1 MQIIQ
6 PLVNRGLAVS
16 LAGGRIK
23 IMPKSLIDDEV
34 RNYIQA
40 NREQIYSALMNS
52 NSFEDPLNDLN
63 LLFDDRVFIEG
74 LLSRC
79 RNRNRV
85 PILKQYRE
93 KWLEAASNPELK
105 THQKDNA
112 GRFAA
117 NSWIRAHL
125 LH

>member
-34 RNYIQA
+34 RSYIQK
-40 NREQIYSALMNS
+40 NREKIYSALSSPND
-52 NSFEDPLNDLN
+52 DPLNDLN
-63 LLFDDRVFIEG
+63 LLFDDRVFIDG
-74 LLSRC
+74 KLSQQRY
-79 RNRNRV
+79 RNRV
-85 PILKQYRE
+85 HILNQYRE
-93 KWLEAASNPELK
+93 KWLQAASDLELK
-105 THQKDNA
+105 DHQRDNA

-117 NSWIRAHL
+117 NEWLRGV
-125 LH
+125 

>member
-40 NREQIYSALMNS
+40 NREQIYMELMNS
-52 NSFEDPLNDLN
+52 KSLEDPLSDLN
-63 LLFDDRVFIEG
+63 LLFDDRVYIEG

-79 RNRNRV
+79 RNRNRT

-93 KWLEAASNPELK
+93 KWLEASSDLK
-105 THQKDNA
+105 LKHHQKDNA
-112 GRFAA
+112 GRYAA
-117 NSWIRAHL
+117 NTWLRRHL